1 MKTVLFRYEEEIV
14 TTLSIGYDKC
24 HCSRLSFLYGGSIAE
39 IQKTPRPPCLCEREN
54 VHPIQDSRDWTDV
67 CTRYTFVFISARVYL
82 AV

>member
-39 IQKTPRPPCLCEREN
+39 IQKTPRPPCL
-54 VHPIQDSRDWTDV
+54 
-67 CTRYTFVFISARVYL
+67 
-82 AV
+82 